1 MLCVRVDD
9 NDFVVYMVL
18 MNESDLCFL
27 VFIIV
32 VKFFFFLKEL
42 LERKSRFIV
51 FFKYVKLIFG

>member
-9 NDFVVYMVL
+9 NDFVVCKVL
-18 MNESDLCFL
+18 LNESDLCFV